1 MKALL
6 TLGVRVY
13 CNEYGCHNQVMI
25 KQKNETPRG
34 LIRHGYYYAQR
45 R

>member
-13 CNEYGCHNQVMI
+13 RNEYGQEMI
-25 KQKNETPRG
+25 KQKNEKPRG
-34 LIRHGYYYAQR
+34 LIRHGYYYAQCR
-45 R
+45 